1 MIKCFAM
8 DLMGINKE
16 EMTHPHRH
24 IIIHTRATVSASE
37 PLPTGTVRE
46 WKCTFV
52 DFEKC
57 VYTKKPKN
65 VTQLCQVPI
74 DFGIIHMTL

>member
-1 MIKCFAM
+1 M

-24 IIIHTRATVSASE
+24 IIIHTRATTRVESVLLPDATPP
-37 PLPTGTVRE
+37 PLRE

-65 VTQLCQVPI
+65 VTQLCQVRT
-74 DFGIIHMTL
+74 TLHIA